1 MSQRIPRYNTK
12 TFPAKVSLKRKNTS
26 QKMLVGIGSL
36 ILLVMIGGVTYS
48 LVGMYQ
54 RKYAIE
60 QEKEEFKRQIAQI
73 QQESQELAQIREFIT
88 TREYQER
95 EARQRLDL
103 SFPGE
108 EVRIVTP
115 SSIVDNLS
123 DDDVVRVLREPK
135 SEEMLKAETNPQKW
149 WAFFFDKQRL

>member
-1 MSQRIPRYNTK
+1 MPTRIPRYTAK
-12 TFPAKVSLKRKNTS
+12 PAKPATKPKKSAPKIWIGL
-26 QKMLVGIGSL
+26 GSL
-36 ILLVMIGGVTYS
+36 VLLLLIGGVSYS

-54 RKYAIE
+54 RKYAVE

-73 QQESQELAQIREFIT
+73 QQESQELSQIREFIT

-103 SFPGE
+103 AFPGE

-115 SSIVDNLS
+115 SNIVDNLPE
-123 DDDVVRVLREPK
+123 DEVVRVLREPK
-135 SEEMLKAETNPQKW
+135 AEEMLKAETNPQKW